1 MTGEEDQ
8 IGGFDR
14 IYANGARVKNGMR
27 NTSFLGCLN
36 NRHQQMRKMAKA
48 TALRLAEKFKEE
60 KEKEKRKEEKN
71 KDNKNTRNRSTNFPS
86 SNQNQMAKPSIV
98 PVATS
103 NTAIMNKSGNSIR
116 KPVSVGAV
124 KLPKVSTIVSNNM
137 SNTSVKAIGEM
148 TLKREGPIMPGSK

>member
-1 MTGEEDQ
+1 M
-8 IGGFDR
+8 
-14 IYANGARVKNGMR
+14 KNGMR

-60 KEKEKRKEEKN
+60 KEKEKTKDEKN

-86 SNQNQMAKPSIV
+86 NQNQMVKPSIV

-124 KLPKVSTIVSNNM
+124 KLPKVSTIASNNM

-148 TLKREGPIMPGSK
+148 SLKREGPIIPGSK

>member
-14 IYANGARVKNGMR
+14 IYKNGARVKNGMR

-60 KEKEKRKEEKN
+60 KEKEKSKEEKN

-86 SNQNQMAKPSIV
+86 NQIAKPVV

-137 SNTSVKAIGEM
+137 SNTSVKAIGEISM
-148 TLKREGPIMPGSK
+148 KREGAIMPGSKE

>member
-1 MTGEEDQ
+1 MTGDEDQ

-14 IYANGARVKNGMR
+14 IYKNNARVKNGMR

-60 KEKEKRKEEKN
+60 KEKEKSKEEKN
-71 KDNKNTRNRSTNFPS
+71 KDNNKNTRNRSTNFPS
-86 SNQNQMAKPSIV
+86 NQIVKPSIV

-124 KLPKVSTIVSNNM
+124 KLPKVSTVVSNNM
-137 SNTSVKAIGEM
+137 SNTSVKAIGELS
-148 TLKREGPIMPGSK
+148 LKR

>member
-1 MTGEEDQ
+1 
-8 IGGFDR
+8 
-14 IYANGARVKNGMR
+14 
-27 NTSFLGCLN
+27 
-36 NRHQQMRKMAKA
+36 MRKMAKA

-60 KEKEKRKEEKN
+60 KEKEKSKEEKN

>member
-1 MTGEEDQ
+1 
-8 IGGFDR
+8 
-14 IYANGARVKNGMR
+14 MR

-60 KEKEKRKEEKN
+60 KEKEKSKEEKN

-86 SNQNQMAKPSIV
+86 NQIAKPVV

-137 SNTSVKAIGEM
+137 SNTSVKAIGEISM
-148 TLKREGPIMPGSK
+148 KREGAIMPGSKE